1 MTSKV
6 DGRAYPIVP
15 SIRKGLNIVFGA
27 TAIGIGRI
35 TSPIPY
41 FFVSLPHLFL
51 AIAPHRCLHLMHA
64 QDIPSPIESGLI
76 DVRLQ
81 SIVSAPLRSIQVCI
95 DSRLSITL
103 KAPFKM
109 ANSRTLHL
117 TSMWSLEGRGI
128 PELRDKLKALNPG
141 ASMKVEYLRD
151 KHILVVTGQF
161 DEEYDLEITS
171 LLAEY
176 IEEHRNDDLLDVCL
190 DAVLHPDYI
199 VLIVLKMPRF
209 RQLPTSA
216 YFDPIPLPGSG
227 SDAQPDVETLV
238 EDIIPTQTTRD
249 GRIVKFWYPS
259 QADLGSISRDSGPLL
274 SRISQMT
281 ETRITVQG
289 TRGLRIS
296 AQSMDKINYAVN
308 TLDSV
313 EECLDLIE
321 NPNRGL
327 IIFTPKRDNA
337 TFRIMPYEQISA
349 TALWRILIDRNAP
362 LRLPNIMTLVVCEF
376 DELANEFRPLRKLR
390 QPPQVSLKEASITR
404 DWEGYHVPEI
414 GQRNDPLLGE
424 IDQHLA
430 PKCETPH
437 EKIDAQHPYL
447 STGKAKDV
455 SKWISRDF
463 TKRPLATE
471 SYTKIPQEDDPSSL
485 DFAAFGL
492 APEPGVSLSW
502 RQRQLSQFKPKPPGV
517 KGRVIMLPDG
527 TIALPSQSPQEKP
540 MDTPYGPNISV
551 FSRLSYR
558 KRVRHQ
564 QLAGSSVSASQ
575 EKRPAGTLRGATD
588 STAPSAASKQSGK
601 RSEATGLAAS
611 IYSTSTQESESN
623 TTPRLPLLSTPS
635 GAIPKKLGET
645 SDLADLTIFP
655 ANQQEKP
662 SSALCSQTRSSSPIF
677 NRAQPLGIPEV
688 AESQGNTKLQGR
700 SVDSVMGEIRL
711 MLETANITRGTG
723 REEAPSKPKITDQK
737 QPRTIS
743 TQLDLSTGETDSLGP
758 LIDLDCEVRTL
769 DSGIQHIAAFE
780 PLATAPLT
788 VPGQSTDPEHDHF
801 SHGDAPTFAETGDIF
816 DIPNIDDTT
825 KQPEITRGISPC
837 PEITRDLMIP
847 REATPNPAPS
857 EPAQPG
863 SAADMPLAG
872 LGAAGSSDE
881 SDESEGERIHEHV
894 SERRSKADEV
904 AMEYLLQQIKDNPS
918 PEVLSIEEI
927 AVPLDA
933 TLSDTAPR
941 GLSSDS
947 RNCTSH
953 HAVQQRHNPSQ
964 ESEKVPFLHPDLID
978 ISPQMLSPRLGASS
992 GDSLQKSDSKNDEHD
1007 VEPVVDEKLAV
1018 SDEAQTREFHE
1029 TMFHQRPSDKAF
1041 QWVDEITKAVKRPKI
1056 EVHTSNPLERGED
1069 TEINK
1074 ENKAKVKAPIVKL
1087 WQRRSGSESTK
1098 EQPRKG
1104 TVLPINAAV
1113 EIPKEKKL
1121 IYESTQSLFRFLE
1134 PILDAVRSFPGALSF
1149 QIQFGL
1155 MFMPSLPASTK
1166 EREMSYREVH
1176 QLFFSE
1182 HNLTPPP
1189 VSFFQRLT
1197 SSPADIDYLID
1208 LEVNESRLFD
1218 QNYSHRG
1225 VNYEFW
1231 CRVGPNRTI
1240 IISVNELGDAMVRYP
1255 EFSLGSV
1262 HLSFPS
1268 QVWDAAA
1275 RVQGFIEYITGAD
1288 PELDEAARMM
1298 AKSIRVEPN
1307 NQNLRMLVR
1316 VPTESKIRIDQVFME
1331 RWSRHPYCS
1340 ERSKDL
1346 FLQISETQ
1354 ELFGT
1359 PSVLDPEIK
1368 VFQNAP
1374 LEQMVKDGKQW
1385 WQASIV
1391 SSKVDE
1397 ILKSNSFLEPGERN
1411 ESWCATDLLGAEIMN
1426 IIPSTANEGLS
1437 TLGAEVGHS
1446 GIAAMFQLA
1455 RTVAQ
1460 KIDAVGYWNR
1470 GPASIEKR
1478 TNTSNERSR
1487 SGSGTIKE
1495 SSSHL
1500 GKELVT
1506 WARPPKHR
1514 W

>member
-1 MTSKV
+1 
-6 DGRAYPIVP
+6 
-15 SIRKGLNIVFGA
+15 
-27 TAIGIGRI
+27 
-35 TSPIPY
+35 
-41 FFVSLPHLFL
+41 
-51 AIAPHRCLHLMHA
+51 
-64 QDIPSPIESGLI
+64 
-76 DVRLQ
+76 
-81 SIVSAPLRSIQVCI
+81 
-95 DSRLSITL
+95 
-103 KAPFKM
+103 M
-109 ANSRTLHL
+109 ANSRTLYL
-117 TSMWSLEGRGI
+117 TSMWSLEDRGI
-128 PELRDKLKALNPG
+128 PELRDKLNALNPG

-176 IEEHRNDDLLDVCL
+176 IEEHRNDDLLD
-190 DAVLHPDYI
+190 
-199 VLIVLKMPRF
+199 MPRV

-238 EDIIPTQTTRD
+238 EDIMPTQTTRD

-259 QADLGSISRDSGPLL
+259 QAGLGPISRDSGPLL

-337 TFRIMPYEQISA
+337 TFRIMPYEQISV

-404 DWEGYHVPEI
+404 DWEGHHVPEI
-414 GQRNDPLLGE
+414 GQRNDPLGKV
-424 IDQHLA
+424 DQHLA
-430 PKCETPH
+430 PKSETPH
-437 EKIDAQHPYL
+437 DKIDAQHPYL

-455 SKWISRDF
+455 SKWISQDF
-463 TKRPLATE
+463 TKGALATE
-471 SYTKIPQEDDPSSL
+471 GHTKIPQEDDPSSP
-485 DFAAFGL
+485 DFPASGL

-502 RQRQLSQFKPKPPGV
+502 RQRQSSQFKPKPPGV

-540 MDTPYGPNISV
+540 LDAPYGPNISV

-558 KRVRHQ
+558 ERVRHQ

-601 RSEATGLAAS
+601 MPEATGLAAS
-611 IYSTSTQESESN
+611 YLTSTQESESN
-623 TTPRLPLLSTPS
+623 DTLGLPLLSTPS
-635 GAIPKKLGET
+635 GAIPKQLGET
-645 SDLADLTIFP
+645 SDLADPDLNISPT
-655 ANQQEKP
+655 NQQEKP
-662 SSALCSQTRSSSPIF
+662 SSTLHSQTRSSSPIF
-677 NRAQPLGIPEV
+677 NRVQPLGIPEV
-688 AESQGNTKLQGR
+688 AESQVNTKLQGR
-700 SVDSVMGEIRL
+700 SVDAVMGEIRL
-711 MLETANITRGTG
+711 MLEKANITRETG
-723 REEAPSKPKITDQK
+723 GEEAPSKPKITNQK

-743 TQLDLSTGETDSLGP
+743 TQLDLSTEKTDSLGP

-769 DSGIQHIAAFE
+769 NSGIQHIAAFG
-780 PLATAPLT
+780 PLATALSI
-788 VPGQSTDPEHDHF
+788 VPGQSTGPEHDHF
-801 SHGDAPTFAETGDIF
+801 PHGDAPTFAETGDIF
-816 DIPNIDDTT
+816 DMPNIDDTT

-837 PEITRDLMIP
+837 PERTRDSIIP
-847 REATPNPAPS
+847 REATSNPAPR
-857 EPAQPG
+857 EPTQPG
-863 SAADMPLAG
+863 YTADMSLAG
-872 LGAAGSSDE
+872 SGAAGSSQE
-881 SDESEGERIHEHV
+881 SDASEDEQIHEHA
-894 SERRSKADEV
+894 SEPRSKADEV

-933 TLSDTAPR
+933 TLSDPAPR
-941 GLSSDS
+941 GLSPDS
-947 RNCTSH
+947 RDCTLH
-953 HAVQQRHNPSQ
+953 YDVQQRHSPSQ
-964 ESEKVPFLHPDLID
+964 GSEKVPFLHPDLID
-978 ISPQMLSPRLGASS
+978 ISPQMLSPRSGASS
-992 GDSLQKSDSKNDEHD
+992 GDCLQKSSSKNDEHD
-1007 VEPVVDEKLAV
+1007 AEPVVDEKLAV
-1018 SDEAQTREFHE
+1018 SDEAQTRGFHE

-1041 QWVDEITKAVKRPKI
+1041 QWVDELTKAVKRPNI
-1056 EVHTSNPLERGED
+1056 EIHTNPLERGED

-1074 ENKAKVKAPIVKL
+1074 ENKTKVKAPIVKL
-1087 WQRRSGSESTK
+1087 WQRRTGFKSIEA
-1098 EQPRKG
+1098 QPRKE

-1113 EIPKEKKL
+1113 ELSKEKKL

-1208 LEVNESRLFD
+1208 LEVNQSRLFD
-1218 QNYSHRG
+1218 QKYSHRG
-1225 VNYEFW
+1225 VKYEFW

-1397 ILKSNSFLEPGERN
+1397 ILKSNSFLEPGEHN
-1411 ESWCATDLLGAEIMN
+1411 ESWCPTDLLGAEIMN
-1426 IIPSTANEGLS
+1426 FNPSTANEGLS

-1455 RTVAQ
+1455 RTVVQ
-1460 KIDAVGYWNR
+1460 NIDAVGYWNR
-1470 GPASIEKR
+1470 GPASIDKR

-1487 SGSGTIKE
+1487 SGTGTVKE

-1506 WARPPKHR
+1506 WVRPSKHR